1 MKSNNGK
8 LYIVAT
14 PIGNLKDI
22 TLRALEVLK
31 SVDVI
36 ACEDTR
42 VSKKLL
48 NSYDIG
54 NKTLISYYEPK
65 EERIIPKIIE
75 LLKDGKDVALISDA
89 GTPSISDPGYKL
101 IKRSIEEG
109 IEIIP
114 IPGAFA
120 GLSGLVASGLP
131 TDKFIFIGFLPN
143 KEGKKREI
151 LKKFGSL
158 NSTVI
163 LYESPN
169 RVLKTLNLIK
179 ELFPNSDVVIAK
191 EITKLYERFIRGK
204 IGDVIQELKENRD
217 IIKGEFVILF
227 FPNVEEKDISLEQI
241 IEKANTLKKTGL
253 KIKDISKILAKEF
266 NLHKK
271 DIYKILIKNLKD

>member
-1 MKSNNGK
+1 M
-8 LYIVAT
+8 
-14 PIGNLKDI
+14 
-22 TLRALEVLK
+22 
-31 SVDVI
+31 
-36 ACEDTR
+36 
-42 VSKKLL
+42 
-48 NSYDIG
+48 
-54 NKTLISYYEPK
+54 
-65 EERIIPKIIE
+65 
-75 LLKDGKDVALISDA
+75 
-89 GTPSISDPGYKL
+89 
-101 IKRSIEEG
+101 EEG

-120 GLSGLVASGLP
+120 GLAGLVASGLP
-131 TDKFIFIGFLPN
+131 TDKFIFLGFLPN

-179 ELFPNSDVVIAK
+179 ELYPNSDVVIAK